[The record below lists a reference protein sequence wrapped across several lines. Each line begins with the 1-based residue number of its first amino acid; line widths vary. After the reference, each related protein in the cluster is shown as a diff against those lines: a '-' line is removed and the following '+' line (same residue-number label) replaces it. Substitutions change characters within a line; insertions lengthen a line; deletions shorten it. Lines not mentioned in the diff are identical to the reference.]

1 MDVLVIDDDRNIRT
15 TLGMCLEAL
24 GCRVAQAAEP
34 RAALAAL
41 DRASRDLAFLDLK
54 LGKANGLELLP
65 ALLGRCRRVVL
76 MSAYLD
82 VSAAVEAMRGGAWEI
97 LPKPFTPEAVRA
109 LVARVQPD
117 AEGTRSPRLR
127 QILQT
132 VERVAR
138 HEVPLLF
145 VGEAGSGTSELAH
158 LAYQRSGRSP
168 LTELHGP
175 SEPPHREFA
184 PGTLLIEEVGGLHPS
199 LQRRLHKLLGDPRSG
214 TRVIATSQRELRNDP
229 QFRQD
234 LLFHLNTVELRVP
247 ALRERKED
255 LLPLAR
261 HFVAPKELAPEA
273 ERMLLAYDWPG
284 NLDELKSVMER
295 AAVLA
300 PGSVITP
307 ESLALSGDGAR
318 AAHVGGDFSIEEVER
333 AHILAVVERHRRLDQ
348 AAEVL
353 GIDTSTL
360 WRKRKKIN

>member
-41 DRASRDLAFLDLK
+41 DRATRDLAFLDLK

-117 AEGTRSPRLR
+117 AEETRSPRLR

-145 VGEAGSGTSELAH
+145 VGEAGSGTSELAQ
-158 LAYQRSGRSP
+158 LAYQRSGRS
-168 LTELHGP
+168 
-175 SEPPHREFA
+175 
-184 PGTLLIEEVGGLHPS
+184 
-199 LQRRLHKLLGDPRSG
+199 
-214 TRVIATSQRELRNDP
+214 
-229 QFRQD
+229 
-234 LLFHLNTVELRVP
+234 
-247 ALRERKED
+247 
-255 LLPLAR
+255 
-261 HFVAPKELAPEA
+261 
-273 ERMLLAYDWPG
+273 
-284 NLDELKSVMER
+284 
-295 AAVLA
+295 
-300 PGSVITP
+300 
-307 ESLALSGDGAR
+307 
-318 AAHVGGDFSIEEVER
+318 
-333 AHILAVVERHRRLDQ
+333 
-348 AAEVL
+348 
-353 GIDTSTL
+353 
-360 WRKRKKIN
+360 